1 MRTTP
6 EANLTNPLDPNHSD
20 SFTLDTA
27 SRRCTSHLHSL
38 RIHTDDTIVFLGV
51 SSNWS
56 FGRRVLRL
64 VHEKV
69 NDTPLPAEGLQF
81 EGSTYDLGWDG
92 HRRTVA
98 IDTSSLP
105 TSDFA
110 MFLINAVKFHCGR
123 LFHLFDETLFMHYFT
138 RFYEDPGNEANY
150 PRLWFIHFL
159 LILAFGKAFIVG
171 ANKSRRPPGAE
182 LFVQGMQLL
191 PDITGLYTDP
201 VQSIEI
207 LCCAALYLQCLD
219 LRSAAYNVVSPA
231 EPNEWEIML
240 TTTRLDKPLD

>member
-1 MRTTP
+1 M
-6 EANLTNPLDPNHSD
+6 
-20 SFTLDTA
+20 
-27 SRRCTSHLHSL
+27 
-38 RIHTDDTIVFLGV
+38 
-51 SSNWS
+51 
-56 FGRRVLRL
+56 

-98 IDTSSLP
+98 VDTSSLP

-110 MFLINAVKFHCGR
+110 VFLINAVKFHCGR

-171 ANKSRRPPGAE
+171 ANKSKRPPGAE

-201 VQSIEI
+201 VQSTEV

-219 LRSAAYNVVSPA
+219 LRSAAYNVVSLVRCQTKSCA
-231 EPNEWEIML
+231 EKD
-240 TTTRLDKPLD
+240 RSDKPSDSQSSKVSTLICKVYIYQMLWWRDAARSGGQCTFWTVI